1 MINIFR
7 TSFTQVFLISVNTIL
22 LAKAN
27 YVGVAICSF
36 AISYLWVT
44 NVKKANISSKAEQL
58 IYAIGATFG
67 GLSGLLLTKFL

>member
-1 MINIFR
+1 
-7 TSFTQVFLISVNTIL
+7 
-22 LAKAN
+22 
-27 YVGVAICSF
+27 
-36 AISYLWVT
+36 VT